1 MRTPSGRYSLDI
13 LMMQFE
19 VLRKQKAE
27 MTRKLRK
34 LSHTERFEETLKL
47 LVFVPVIGQTTGF
60 ALISEIVDI
69 TRFVNAEQLVA
80 YVGMIPMC
88 HSSGDHEGVGDI
100 TIRKPAILRSNIV
113 EAAWVA
119 IRKDEVMLLCYLNN
133 CKRMV
138 PSKAIVKVA
147 RKLFNRIYSYLNVVS
162 LMSMLWHRDLS
173 LLENKLSGREY
184 YITVAA
190 LKSA

>member
-1 MRTPSGRYSLDI
+1 
-13 LMMQFE
+13 
-19 VLRKQKAE
+19 
-27 MTRKLRK
+27 
-34 LSHTERFEETLKL
+34 
-47 LVFVPVIGQTTGF
+47 
-60 ALISEIVDI
+60 
-69 TRFVNAEQLVA
+69 
-80 YVGMIPMC
+80 
-88 HSSGDHEGVGDI
+88 
-100 TIRKPAILRSNIV
+100 
-113 EAAWVA
+113 
-119 IRKDEVMLLCYLNN
+119 
-133 CKRMV
+133 MV